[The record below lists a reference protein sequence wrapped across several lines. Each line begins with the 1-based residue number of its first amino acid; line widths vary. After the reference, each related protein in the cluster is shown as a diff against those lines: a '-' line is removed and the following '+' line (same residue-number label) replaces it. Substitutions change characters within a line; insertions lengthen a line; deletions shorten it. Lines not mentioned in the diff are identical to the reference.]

1 MLDEFVPADEEHLL
15 SLRGLPVC
23 VVMNDG
29 ARHYGLLTG
38 CAHGKVVLNGEL
50 DEDLSELAPSRARK
64 RRSVAAHSR
73 RTGKRSRSKA
83 GIKSENKT
91 VGAESSGAASDGWG
105 TLELAPPVAGPR
117 VILPLDPIEAGLVM

>member
-1 MLDEFVPADEEHLL
+1 MPVDEEHLL

-64 RRSVAAHSR
+64 RRKAVAAHTR
-73 RTGKRSRSKA
+73 QTGKRSRRKA
-83 GIKSENKT
+83 GIKSDNRT

-105 TLELAPPVAGPR
+105 ALELSPPMIGPR
-117 VILPLDPIEAGLVM
+117 VVLPLKPIEAVLVM